1 MESVRSL
8 CSLEIGS
15 FIERKVSTALAIP
28 RLPSAFSKSI
38 GYETLKNLTRTG
50 AAIDEKT
57 IEDFIS
63 TLDVADSVKEELRA
77 ITPWNYTGF

>member
-1 MESVRSL
+1 MVAE
-8 CSLEIGS
+8 
-15 FIERKVSTALAIP
+15 AIQTILRRENYP
-28 RLPSAFSKSI
+28 NP
-38 GYETLKNLTRTG
+38 YETLKHLTRTG